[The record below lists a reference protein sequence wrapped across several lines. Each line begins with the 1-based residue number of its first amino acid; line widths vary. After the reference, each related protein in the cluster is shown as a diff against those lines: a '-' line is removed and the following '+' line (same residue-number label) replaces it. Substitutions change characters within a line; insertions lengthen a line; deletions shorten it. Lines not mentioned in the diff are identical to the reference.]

1 MKSFGTYISKH
12 LASFA
17 AFLLILVIVNVVLYG
32 VTFYHTVSEDYGE
45 ASPRAMLELTSTADT
60 TEGLPDYAE
69 QKLRQYNI
77 WAMYLTSTGEC
88 FWRLDVPQEVPQH
101 YSIQEVALFSK
112 GYLED
117 YPVFVWSTEDGLLVL
132 GYPKNSYMKLTSNY
146 YSMET
151 MATRFSDVMWLIEQ
165 IMWKSLDKRVAS
177 FLLEETSI
185 EGTNELKITHETI
198 ANHLG
203 SHREVITRM
212 LRYFQ
217 GEGLVRLSR
226 GKIAILDSKR
236 LETLQRS

>member
-1 MKSFGTYISKH
+1 MKSFGTYYFKALGVFRCVS
-12 LASFA
+12 
-17 AFLLILVIVNVVLYG
+17 LILVIVNVVLYG

-45 ASPRAMLELTSTADT
+45 ASPRAMLELTSTAAT

-146 YSMET
+146 YPWRLFRKFPSM
-151 MATRFSDVMWLIEQ
+151 
-165 IMWKSLDKRVAS
+165 
-177 FLLEETSI
+177 
-185 EGTNELKITHETI
+185 
-198 ANHLG
+198 
-203 SHREVITRM
+203 
-212 LRYFQ
+212 
-217 GEGLVRLSR
+217 
-226 GKIAILDSKR
+226 
-236 LETLQRS
+236 

>member
-45 ASPRAMLELTSTADT
+45 ASPRAMLELTSTAAT

-117 YPVFVWSTEDGLLVL
+117 YPVFVWNTADGLLVL

-146 YSMET
+146 YSIAAIQRLPLFLMGMLGTDLICLFIAYYYSRRKIIRNTEPIV
-151 MATRFSDVMWLIEQ
+151 AAVEKLSDGKAI
-165 IMWKSLDKRVAS
+165 SLHVDGELAEIAQSVNKAVS
-177 FLLEETSI
+177 YTHLTLP
-185 EGTNELKITHETI
+185 TN
-198 ANHLG
+198 
-203 SHREVITRM
+203 S
-212 LRYFQ
+212 
-217 GEGLVRLSR
+217 LV
-226 GKIAILDSKR
+226 
-236 LETLQRS
+236 